1 MEDKFYVIFPDI
13 HGRDF
18 WKAVVDKY
26 KDHSNVVFIFLGDYL
41 DPYPH
46 EYISEETAIENFKG
60 ILDFANSN
68 KDRVIL
74 LLGNHDMSYCGPT
87 WICECRHSYKY
98 DNDIAKLFENN
109 KGLLKIGYILDI
121 PNSPKKIL
129 FSHSCLT
136 KSSLSYLVE
145 DGNVE
150 NAIKYLNTEISNHLG
165 ERSQYGTSAKKLWN
179 YFGMV
184 SGYRGGDNFSG
195 SIIWEDF
202 RAIASNDTEWPENIN
217 MIFGHTQLWGTC
229 EVANDKTETWAYDLD
244 IRQAFYL
251 DKDYEPCF
259 ESTGKKIKE
268 TNKSIK
274 ALTVETNNERV

>member
-1 MEDKFYVIFPDI
+1 MNDILYIIFPDI
-13 HGRDF
+13 HGRNF

-26 KDHSNVVFIFLGDYL
+26 KDNPNAVFIFLGDYL

-46 EYISEETAIENFKG
+46 EYISEETAIGNFNE
-60 ILDFANSN
+60 ILEFANAN

-74 LLGNHDMSYCGPT
+74 LLGNHDISYCGPT

-98 DNDIAKLFENN
+98 DEIIAKLFQENKN
-109 KGLLKIGYILDI
+109 LFKLCYIVDI

-136 KSSLSYLVE
+136 KSSLSWISE
-145 DGNVE
+145 DGNIE
-150 NAIKYLNTEISNHLG
+150 NAIKYLNDEISIHIG
-165 ERSQYGTSAKKLWN
+165 ERSQYGASAKKLWN
-179 YFGMV
+179 YLGMV
-184 SGYRGGDNFSG
+184 SRYRGGDDFSG
-195 SIIWEDF
+195 SIVWEDF
-202 RAIASNDTEWPENIN
+202 RAIASNDSEWPENIN

-229 EVANDKTETWAYDLD
+229 EIINEKTETWAYDLD
-244 IRQAFYL
+244 IRESFYL

-259 ESTGKKIKE
+259 VSTEKKIKE

-274 ALTVETNNERV
+274 ALTVKTNNERL